1 LKLGLSP
8 HAPYSAGAALYEGVA
23 CLAREHNLLMT
34 THLAET
40 CDEIEF
46 LQSGGG
52 AWRRYLKEIGKW
64 DGLFEAPGESAVRY
78 FLDLD
83 LAGQSVL
90 LAHVNYISDEEL
102 EALAGRSHSVV
113 FCPRTHHFFGHQN
126 HRFREMLDCGIN
138 VCLGTDSLASNPGL
152 SLLDEMRFLRR
163 GYPGLAPAVI
173 FEMATGNGAK
183 ALGWGDAIGSL
194 TPDKIADIIAIPLEN
209 SEGEPL
215 VDVLES
221 RYSARWVMVGGEVV
235 LDGS

>member
-46 LQSGGG
+46 LQRGGG

-83 LAGQSVL
+83 LAGAKKLGLEPHQCVVVEDAIIGVEAGKAGGMAVVAVTNTRERER
-90 LAHVNYISDEEL
+90 LALADRIVDSLTEL
-102 EALAGRSHSVV
+102 TPQDFEALLNL
-113 FCPRTHHFFGHQN
+113 PTN
-126 HRFREMLDCGIN
+126 EK
-138 VCLGTDSLASNPGL
+138 SL
-152 SLLDEMRFLRR
+152 
-163 GYPGLAPAVI
+163 
-173 FEMATGNGAK
+173 
-183 ALGWGDAIGSL
+183 
-194 TPDKIADIIAIPLEN
+194 
-209 SEGEPL
+209 
-215 VDVLES
+215 
-221 RYSARWVMVGGEVV
+221 
-235 LDGS
+235 